1 MGDVKSHSSL
11 VKGEIMSFNVTNDI
25 SYGVDVPK
33 KIDIKIN
40 SNKTIYDLKV
50 EISKQAKCSWDGVKL
65 FRAPS
70 MNSKE
75 IKDSDNGRTIGELR
89 LKNNES
95 LIADKRP
102 TPLIPQVALT
112 NPDGSL
118 VPAAKAI
125 FTEWFT
131 HFSENGKMN
140 PDKCADFIN
149 SCTSINK
156 FYYSRALIGII

>member
-1 MGDVKSHSSL
+1 
-11 VKGEIMSFNVTNDI
+11 MSFSVTNEI
-25 SYGVDVPK
+25 SYGMDVPK

-70 MNSKE
+70 MNGKE

-112 NPDGSL
+112 NPDGSI

-125 FTEWFT
+125 FTEWFN

-140 PDKCADFIN
+140 SDKCAEFIN
-149 SCTSINK
+149 SCTSNE
-156 FYYSRALIGII
+156 LILISECKISIKNIFVTLRFRWVIT